1 MYSHSSGMYKNTD
14 YEGCKT
20 TSWNPDGSNM
30 MFQDLSFP
38 VFLLTNQTEVNFA
51 IHDVRSLLKIFY
63 AHHPTFLQILVCNF
77 AKICIITLFTPLFLS
92 TALIRSH

>member
-1 MYSHSSGMYKNTD
+1 MYSHSTGVYKGTE

-38 VFLLTNQTEVNFA
+38 VFLLTNETEVNFA
-51 IHDVRSLLKIFY
+51 IHDVRSILKIFY
-63 AHHPTFLQILVCNF
+63 AHCTECVILFSTISNFSAPTCM
-77 AKICIITLFTPLFLS
+77 
-92 TALIRSH
+92 